1 MMDDNII
8 LKFDSLEN
16 GDIDITV
23 PTPIRGG
30 IPHSLS
36 ALFERDYLTY
46 NDFEKLEQ
54 SLADFRGLREYQFLY
69 RGHADSSFQLLA
81 SSARKN
87 VINDGIELKILE
99 SFKSKAKTCY
109 QSYKMDGFD
118 DDLFYMGIGRHLGL
132 DCRIL
137 DWTACFWTAVSFL
150 LYDHQ
155 DCDGDL
161 WIMGIPRS
169 RKTEKCSPFSIT
181 DDKLHILTEDY
192 YIPELISEAPAGL
205 LRRLRQNGFFSV
217 TSDAYLSTPLNLL
230 PKESLCGIELYK
242 IHIPVCVKQNLSNY
256 NKIVPVNDWL
266 YGKQHT
272 CLSRHITN
280 LNNRH
285 FKKTDIIIQLQ
296 CLSCKLKRKAA
307 EVFSRCK

>member
-1 MMDDNII
+1 MINDNMT
-8 LKFDSLEN
+8 LQFDSLKN
-16 GDIDITV
+16 GDIDIDDLI
-23 PTPIRGG
+23 PIRAD

-36 ALFERDYLTY
+36 ALFERDYLTC
-46 NDFEKLEQ
+46 NDFKILEQ

-87 VINDGIELKILE
+87 VINDDVERTILE
-99 SFKSKAKTCY
+99 SFKSRAMPCY

-161 WIMGIPRS
+161 WIMGIPKS
-169 RKTEKCSPFSIT
+169 CKTEKCSPFSIT

-192 YIPELISEAPAGL
+192 YILNGELISEEPAGL
-205 LRRLRQNGFFSV
+205 LRRFRQNGFFSV
-217 TSDAYLSTPLNLL
+217 TSETYLSTPLNLL

-242 IHIPVCVKQNLSNY
+242 IHIPVCVKQNLSNC

-272 CLSRHITN
+272 CLEHHIAN
-280 LNNRH
+280 LNKRL
-285 FKKTDIIIQLQ
+285 FKETDM
-296 CLSCKLKRKAA
+296 
-307 EVFSRCK
+307 